1 MAQAKTSFTRRTD
14 VSAEAEKR
22 SVSELSQQLTEQTT
36 RLAQKEI
43 ELAKAE
49 MAVKGK
55 RLGIGAGAFST
66 AGLLALFALGAVT
79 TAAILGLATALEG
92 WLAAL
97 IVAGVY
103 LLVAGVL
110 ALVGRSKVQAAT
122 PPVPEQ
128 TAESI
133 KEDVESTKEKAKEG
147 LSHERFRE
155 REIFDGDG
163 RRVARTEGDS
173 RGHRADP

>member
-1 MAQAKTSFTRRTD
+1 MAQTNTSFTRKTGA
-14 VSAEAEKR
+14 SAEAEEHT
-22 SVSELSQQLTEQTT
+22 VSELLQQLTEQTT

-49 MAVKGK
+49 MAAKGK

-66 AGLLALFALGAVT
+66 AGLIALLALGAVT
-79 TAAILGLATALEG
+79 AAAILGLATALEG

-103 LLVAGVL
+103 LLLAGVL
-110 ALVGRSKVQAAT
+110 ALFGRSKVQAAT

-128 TAESI
+128 AAESI
-133 KEDVESTKEKAKEG
+133 KEDLESTKEKAKEG
-147 LSHERFRE
+147 
-155 REIFDGDG
+155 
-163 RRVARTEGDS
+163 
-173 RGHRADP
+173 RA

>member
-1 MAQAKTSFTRRTD
+1 MAQTDTSFTRRTG
-14 VSAEAEKR
+14 VPSEAEDH
-22 SVSELSQQLTEQTT
+22 SVSELLQQLTEQTT

-55 RLGIGAGAFST
+55 RLGIGAGAFSA
-66 AGLLALFALGAVT
+66 AGLIALLALGAVT
-79 TAAILGLATALEG
+79 AAAILGLATALEG

-97 IVAGVY
+97 IVAVVY
-103 LLVAGVL
+103 LMLAGVL
-110 ALVGRSKVQAAT
+110 ALVGRSKVQAVT

-147 LSHERFRE
+147 
-155 REIFDGDG
+155 
-163 RRVARTEGDS
+163 
-173 RGHRADP
+173 RA